1 MTPAAKKVIREWP
14 PLTWTPPVPVPCQ
27 DQPDLFFPDNMRG
40 CWDYRPAV
48 RLCQSCPVMSDCL
61 TWAMTDERPGMGV
74 WGGEHF
80 VDGRPAG
87 RVIA

>member
-1 MTPAAKKVIREWP
+1 MTPARKVIREWP

-27 DQPDLFFPDNMRG
+27 DFPDLFFPESKVG
-40 CWDYRPAV
+40 GWDHRPAV

-87 RVIA
+87 RVTP